1 MLHYIFNKSQTQ
13 HLKTENE
20 LPVFLRELFSS
31 KGNCSKSVFSHAST
45 STDAPLPM
53 VTPSV
58 WVLKVM
64 RGSSGPG
71 AGQTTNGEE
80 GAAPQSTVGGYW
92 APDGGTLQG
101 WINWR
106 PERKKLLF
114 QWLCKKSNHLLVTA
128 HYCFSTSSFV
138 YILTLSFTTILHFP
152 RQYYPFL
159 SLHFQLFQPTPS
171 ADTNICYTKMSAG
184 AHDCNNR

>member
-128 HYCFSTSSFV
+128 HYCFSNFFLCLHFDFIIYNYSPFSP
-138 YILTLSFTTILHFP
+138 TILPISLTSFP
-152 RQYYPFL
+152 AFSAN
-159 SLHFQLFQPTPS
+159 SLGWH
-171 ADTNICYTKMSAG
+171 
-184 AHDCNNR
+184 

>member
-1 MLHYIFNKSQTQ
+1 MNFQFFFKRAVLIKFN
-13 HLKTENE
+13 
-20 LPVFLRELFSS
+20 
-31 KGNCSKSVFSHAST
+31 CAKSVFSHAST

-106 PERKKLLF
+106 PEGKKTTF
-114 QWLCKKSNHLLVTA
+114 QWLRKKSNHLLPTG
-128 HYCFSTSSFV
+128 YSSLLFFNFFICLHFDFII
-138 YILTLSFTTILHFP
+138 YNYSPISPTILPIFP
-152 RQYYPFL
+152 AFL
-159 SLHFQLFQPTPS
+159 KHLLYKNDSRCTWL
-171 ADTNICYTKMSAG
+171 
-184 AHDCNNR
+184 